1 MGRLVALLGQKGSDR
16 RTIEARSGKMPTT
29 SVRRRISLLSRVVD
43 DAPITRLHVASL
55 EVEANE
61 LNAG

>member
-1 MGRLVALLGQKGSDR
+1 
-16 RTIEARSGKMPTT
+16 MPTT
-29 SVRRRISLLSRVVD
+29 SVRRRISLLSLVVD
-43 DAPITRLHVASL
+43 DAAITRLNVASL